1 MTALQAEADI
11 AEDGSVTLT
20 RPLPA
25 WVRPGRVQMTLLVD
39 EVDAAADERL
49 ERRRR
54 ALAHLRQADP
64 FREIADPSAWQREI
78 RRDRAVPAHD

>member
-11 AEDGSVTLT
+11 AADGSVTLT

-39 EVDAAADERL
+39 ESAAAADERL

-54 ALAHLRQADP
+54 ALARLRQADP
-64 FREIADPSAWQREI
+64 FRKIDDPSAWQREI
-78 RRDRAVPAHD
+78 RRDRAVPAHV

>member
-11 AEDGSVTLT
+11 AADGSVTLT

-39 EVDAAADERL
+39 ESAAADDERL
-49 ERRRR
+49 ERN
-54 ALAHLRQADP
+54 ALTSGVAGL
-64 FREIADPSAWQREI
+64 ILT
-78 RRDRAVPAHD
+78 